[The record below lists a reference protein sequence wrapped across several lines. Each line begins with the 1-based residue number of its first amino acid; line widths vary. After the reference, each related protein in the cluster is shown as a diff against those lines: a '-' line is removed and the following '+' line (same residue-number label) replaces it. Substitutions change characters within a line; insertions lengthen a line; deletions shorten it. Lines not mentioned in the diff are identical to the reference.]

1 VQLREIPRPTS
12 PAARGALE
20 VVTAF
25 SSPALVNHCLRS
37 YLWAASYGALHQI
50 GFDAELLYVA
60 AMLHDLGLEAE
71 FDNVSLPFETAGGHI
86 AWVYAAGA
94 GWPAARRQRAAEI
107 VVRHM
112 ADDVEPEVDAEGHLL
127 AVATSLD
134 ISGRR
139 PDAWPDELRR
149 EVVSEL
155 PRLDLGARF
164 LRCFEDQARRKPESA
179 AATSVGNGIAHRI
192 ATNPLDAHHPMSPRT
207 I

>member
-1 VQLREIPRPTS
+1 VQLREIPRPS
-12 PAARGALE
+12 SAAARGALE
-20 VVTAF
+20 VVSTF

-37 YLWAASYGALHQI
+37 YLWAASYGETHQI

-71 FDNVSLPFETAGGHI
+71 FDNVALPFETAGGHV

-94 GWPAARRQRAAEI
+94 GWPVSRRQRAAEI

-112 ADDVEPEVDAEGHLL
+112 ADVEPGDDPEGHLL

-134 ISGRR
+134 ISGQRAE
-139 PDAWPDELRR
+139 AWSEELRR
-149 EVVSEL
+149 DVVAEF
-155 PRLDLGARF
+155 PRLDLSVRF
-164 LRCFEDQARRKPESA
+164 LRSFEDQARRKPGSSA
-179 AATSVGNGIAHRI
+179 AAAVGNGIARRM
-192 ATNPLDAHHPMSPRT
+192 AGNPLDGHDPTPRM

>member
-1 VQLREIPRPTS
+1 
-12 PAARGALE
+12 
-20 VVTAF
+20 VTAF
-25 SSPALVNHCLRS
+25 SSAALVNHCLRS
-37 YLWAASYGALHQI
+37 YLWAASYGQAHQI

-71 FDNVSLPFETAGGHI
+71 FDNVTLPFETAGGHV

-107 VVRHM
+107 VIRHM
-112 ADDVEPEVDAEGHLL
+112 DDSIDPEIDPEGYLL
-127 AVATSLD
+127 ATATSLD

-139 PDAWPDELRR
+139 PEAWPDELRR
-149 EVVSEL
+149 EVVSEH
-155 PRLDLGARF
+155 PRLDLGTEF
-164 LRCFEDQARRKPESA
+164 LRCFEDQARRKPGSA
-179 AATSVGNGIAHRI
+179 AAMAVVNGIAHRI